1 MAKSKKSAQIIDTVD
16 VDGKSY
22 KMVCIDIQQEGTVSE
37 IPMRIKDF
45 IEDMERGK
53 ISRDTLIQR
62 EINQWS
68 GLLK

>member
-45 IEDMERGK
+45 IEDMERGRF
-53 ISRDTLIQR
+53 SPAPYPR
-62 EINQWS
+62 
-68 GLLK
+68 